1 MPYVYL
7 DAPADSSELDTYR
20 GYQVSRLVLR
30 AVGGPQPPRAFIG
43 PDELVLDLPPA
54 GSFAVVP
61 AATVVRRG
69 RRVPVQ
75 TRWQRPLVPNYLLA
89 SWLMVPALCGLIC
102 GLMPWLVG
110 HVGP

>member
-30 AVGGPQPPRAFIG
+30 AGGGPQPPRDFIG

-61 AATVVRRG
+61 AAAVIRRG

-89 SWLMVPALCGLIC
+89 SWMIVPALCGL
-102 GLMPWLVG
+102 MVWLVG

>member
-7 DAPADSSELDTYR
+7 DAPADSADLDTYR

-30 AVGGPQPPRAFIG
+30 SRGGPQPPRDFIG

-54 GSFAVVP
+54 SFTVVP
-61 AATVVRRG
+61 QPTINRRG
-69 RRVPVQ
+69 RVEPIHP
-75 TRWQRPLVPNYLLA
+75 RWQRPLVPNYLVA
-89 SWLMVPALCGLIC
+89 SWLIVPALCGL
-102 GLMPWLVG
+102 LVWLVG